1 MLTFSEVTMT
11 TLDADVIVVGAGPTG
26 LLLAGD
32 LAAAGVRCTVLERR
46 RDEQN
51 TTRAFAVH
59 ARTLE
64 ELDARGLAD
73 ELIATGSPVR
83 QLRLFDRVHVDIGR
97 LPTRFPYL
105 LVTPQYNTER
115 ILLARAQKHGA
126 TIVSGAEVVGLD
138 QDLDG
143 DLGGDL
149 DGVTVRTGVSELR
162 ARYVVG
168 ADGIRSVVRQAVG
181 LPFPGGSVVRS
192 IMLADVRLA
201 EHPDDVLPVNAVAD
215 GFAFIAPFGDGWFRV
230 FAWNPHNP
238 LPDTAPVD
246 FDEVRTVAR
255 HAFGTDYGMHDPRWL
270 SRFHSD
276 ERQAPHYRVGNV
288 FIAGDAA
295 HCQTPAGGQGMNT
308 GLQDAANLGWKLA
321 AAVHGWAPDGLLDTY
336 EAERFPVGRS
346 VLRMSGA
353 LIRLGMISSAL
364 GRAVRRSVGASAMQV
379 PPVARRAADA
389 ISGLGIRYRYPA
401 GVGYRGGERAED
413 IRLSDGRL
421 YEARRD
427 GRFVLVAPSHVD
439 VGGWT
444 DRVRSVVRA
453 EPIVAS
459 GAPDTVTLIR
469 PDGYVAWT
477 GDIHDATALDVAL
490 AALRGP
496 AVMR

>member
-1 MLTFSEVTMT
+1 MMMRM
-11 TLDADVIVVGAGPTG
+11 LDADVIVVGAGPTG

-32 LAAAGVRCTVLERR
+32 LAVAGVRCTVLERR
-46 RDEQN
+46 REEPN

-73 ELIATGSPVR
+73 ELVATGSPVR
-83 QLRLFDRVHVDIGR
+83 ELRLFDKVHVDIGR

-115 ILLARAQKHGA
+115 ILEARACKHGA

-143 DLGGDL
+143 
-149 DGVTVRTGVSELR
+149 VTVWTAEGAWR

-168 ADGIRSVVRQAVG
+168 ADGTRSAVRQSVG
-181 LPFPGGSVVRS
+181 LPFPGGSVVQS
-192 IMLADVRLA
+192 IMLADVQLA
-201 EHPDDVLPVNAVAD
+201 EHPDGVLTVNAVAD

-246 FDEVRTVAR
+246 FDELRTVVR

-295 HCQTPAGGQGMNT
+295 HCHSPAGGQGMNT

-321 AAVHGWAPDGLLDTY
+321 AAVRGWAPDGLLDTY

-346 VLRMSGA
+346 VLRTSGA

-364 GRAVRRSVGASAMQV
+364 GRTVRRSVGATAMRV
-379 PPVARRAADA
+379 PLVAQRAAEA
-389 ISGLGIRYRYPA
+389 ISGIGIHYSYPA
-401 GVGYRGGERAED
+401 GGGYRGGQRAED
-413 IRLSDGRL
+413 LRLTDGRL
-421 YEARRD
+421 YEALRD
-427 GRFVLVAPSHVD
+427 GRFALIGPSHVD
-439 VGGWT
+439 VGDRV
-444 DRVRSVVRA
+444 DRVRSVVPAVAAAPSRA
-453 EPIVAS
+453 S
-459 GAPDTVTLIR
+459 DTVTLVR
-469 PDGYVAWT
+469 PDAYVAWT
-477 GDIHDATALDVAL
+477 GDVRDRAGLEDAL
-490 AALRGP
+490 AAWCGP
-496 AVMR
+496 AVPR